1 MASLQGR
8 QRVHPSS
15 IVRERNQM
23 VCGAGPQVA
32 IAGLALHGVGRDQ
45 MAVVSNGALRAVL
58 NCFLVV

>member
-1 MASLQGR
+1 
-8 QRVHPSS
+8 
-15 IVRERNQM
+15 M

-45 MAVVSNGALRAVL
+45 MAVASNGALRAVL